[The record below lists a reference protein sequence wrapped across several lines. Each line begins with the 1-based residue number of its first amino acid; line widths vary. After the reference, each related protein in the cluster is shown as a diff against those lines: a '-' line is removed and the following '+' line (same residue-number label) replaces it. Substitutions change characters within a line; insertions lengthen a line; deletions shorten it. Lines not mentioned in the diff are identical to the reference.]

1 MLLKFLIAIQVDE
14 ASCDDEAED
23 EEFEDRYLRLK
34 IQLKRMVR
42 NVPTP
47 QNEARVL
54 QNDDALMRVLQQQ
67 ADIMQQLG
75 NNGASGSQT
84 SSTSIDAIT
93 RLVTQQAE
101 LLRRLT
107 EGGDA
112 TNNESKVRLP
122 VVKIPAFDGRAEEW
136 KQFSETFQ
144 SLIHN
149 NNSIPRIQKFQYLI
163 TSLTSAAAKII
174 ESIELTNDNY
184 TVAWNLLTER
194 YDDPRAI
201 KKKHI
206 QCLFAMPRVERESSS
221 AIRELIDYTMKHL
234 RILKSME
241 LPTNSWHELIIHMM
255 EAKLDN
261 VTLRAWEQNGNPAIG
276 TLENLTDFLQTRC
289 QILERIEARS
299 RQKDVAKVVL
309 RNIVQN
315 LVVKQ
320 RLHKTIN
327 HRR

>member
-1 MLLKFLIAIQVDE
+1 MEVLRRQRGTVKAKLTRLERKVEADQQPEMQPSREQTEVYTSRLEEIRNEFDDVQRRIIAIQVDE

-34 IQLKRMVR
+34 IQLKRMIR

-54 QNDDALMRVLQQQ
+54 QNDNALMRVLQQQ

-84 SSTSIDAIT
+84 SSTNNDAIT

-149 NNSIPRIQKFQYLI
+149 NNSIPRIQKFQYLHH
-163 TSLTSAAAKII
+163 SQVL
-174 ESIELTNDNY
+174 
-184 TVAWNLLTER
+184 
-194 YDDPRAI
+194 
-201 KKKHI
+201 
-206 QCLFAMPRVERESSS
+206 
-221 AIRELIDYTMKHL
+221 
-234 RILKSME
+234 
-241 LPTNSWHELIIHMM
+241 
-255 EAKLDN
+255 
-261 VTLRAWEQNGNPAIG
+261 
-276 TLENLTDFLQTRC
+276 
-289 QILERIEARS
+289 
-299 RQKDVAKVVL
+299 RQKSL
-309 RNIVQN
+309 NRSSYLMII
-315 LVVKQ
+315 
-320 RLHKTIN
+320 TP
-327 HRR
+327 